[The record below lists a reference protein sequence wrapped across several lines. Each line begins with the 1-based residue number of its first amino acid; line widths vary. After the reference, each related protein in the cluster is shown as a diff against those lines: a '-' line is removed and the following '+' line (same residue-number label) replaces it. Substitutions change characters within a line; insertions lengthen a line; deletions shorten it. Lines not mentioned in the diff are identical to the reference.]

1 MKKQEGQVLH
11 YAFNVTV
18 NISTIY
24 STPPQWVEILSK
36 GSSLY
41 YISIWMFHRYISGVN
56 HRWIEI

>member
-24 STPPQWVEILSK
+24 STPQQWVEILSK

-41 YISIWMFHRYISGVN
+41 YNSMNVS
-56 HRWIEI
+56 

>member
-1 MKKQEGQVLH
+1 MMKQEGQVLH

-41 YISIWMFHRYISGVN
+41 YISMNFS
-56 HRWIEI
+56 